1 MPYPG
6 SKPTVDWIDVS
17 KGLGIYLVVLGH
29 TNIDPRLQQFIYLF
43 HMPLFFFLSG
53 YLHTVNANFGRFFR
67 KKVIH
72 LLVPYA
78 SFMLLLYPLELVRIA
93 LHHRGGHPLGHA
105 ILAALWGGSKL
116 QGTYGVFWFLPCLFF
131 TQQLMNFI
139 LASFRLQTVIGL
151 VSVALLLSYANA
163 EFIPW
168 FTLPLDAN
176 VVFAAMPFFLMGL
189 LAARF
194 ALGRRLI
201 VAVSASGA
209 AVAAYLAHESVPI
222 FYDMRDGVYGLPGVS
237 LMLAICCIGS
247 VLIIS
252 KAVAVVL
259 PIRNI
264 FTGLGASSMG
274 IMFIHKALPVIPLLN
289 TWALR
294 HGYLAADLFV
304 AISFCV
310 TWMLGRTTLTRAI
323 LIGSERDF
331 YNLFGSSRL
340 AQKEEPFIGETDS
353 LTLGKMNE
361 MA

>member
-6 SKPTVDWIDVS
+6 SKPSVDWIDVS

-29 TNIDPRLQQFIYLF
+29 ANIEPKLQQFIYLF

-53 YLHTVNANFGRFFR
+53 YLHTVKTEFGRFLR

-72 LLVPYA
+72 LLLPYA
-78 SFMLLLYPLELVRIA
+78 SFMLLLYPLEFVRIL
-93 LHHRGGHPLGHA
+93 LHHKAGHPLGHA
-105 ILAALWGGSKL
+105 ILAALWGGSRL
-116 QGTYGVFWFLPCLFF
+116 QGTYGVFWFLPCLFL

-139 LASFRLQTVIGL
+139 LASFRLRTVIGL
-151 VSVALLLSYANA
+151 VSAALLLSYANT

-168 FTLPLDAN
+168 FNLPLDAN
-176 VVFAAMPFFLMGL
+176 VVFAAMPFFLLGL

-194 ALGRRLI
+194 ALDRLLI

-209 AVAAYLAHESVPI
+209 AIAAYLTHVSVPI
-222 FYDMRDGVYGLPGVS
+222 FYDMRDGIYGLPGVS
-237 LMLAICCIGS
+237 LILAICCIGC
-247 VLIIS
+247 VIIIS
-252 KAVAVVL
+252 KAVATVS
-259 PIRNI
+259 PIRKV
-264 FTGLGASSMG
+264 FAGLGASSMG
-274 IMFIHKALPVIPLLN
+274 IMFIHKALPVIPHLN
-289 TWALR
+289 TRALR
-294 HGYLAADLFV
+294 HGYLAADVFV

-340 AQKEEPFIGETDS
+340 AQKEEPLTDETDS
-353 LTLGKMNE
+353 RNLEHMNE